1 MMNSFSCLRAY
12 GDSVKG
18 LPRCQVATP
27 RNGWWSSGA
36 APSNGALLGARCGC
50 WHRVTEQWIIDRVC
64 LSH

>member
-36 APSNGALLGARCGC
+36 APSTVRLWVSCTQKAEAMVVRS
-50 WHRVTEQWIIDRVC
+50 VMTK
-64 LSH
+64 